1 MYQHFQTPP
10 PPPST
15 VNPRNIRE
23 IDAVLL
29 RALAKTPQERFP
41 NIAAF
46 ANTLEQAARLKS
58 KVLPEVPE
66 VPLIKIFYSYAHE
79 DELLRN
85 ELEKHLSLLKRQ
97 GRIDEWYDHNIS
109 AGAEWVQEID
119 THLNT
124 ASIIL
129 LLISPDFMSSE
140 YCYST
145 EMKRAL
151 ERHDARRARVIPIIL
166 RPVDWLSAP
175 FGKLLVLPPEG
186 RPITSWANRDEAFL
200 EVTRGIRQA
209 IQAYLQMVLPN
220 LPPPPKPPIGPTRD
234 TPQTWNIA
242 GAVGPLILAL
252 VTAQQW
258 EQAEAEIRAITDR
271 QIRAR
276 VLEIFIS
283 ELIKAQQWMRAEAV
297 ARSISDDRFR
307 IGALK
312 ELGQMLLQAGEIA
325 RAREVIRSATPSVTS
340 VPFASSQA
348 ISQPGQQNAVSGVTR
363 TEVQFA
369 PPIGTASLPGAG
381 GNQAIDHSARTEFAF
396 PRNGG
401 GAPPPIKNKRRPLLV
416 IALVALVVLLIAGG
430 IVYAAFGLLGLLPG
444 TVSASTVTITP
455 ASTDLKQTYTISAVT
470 GTPDAS
476 KQQVQA
482 RQLTSITP
490 AQTQTVQAT
499 GTATTSGTHATGTL
513 TILNLN
519 STPATFNAG
528 TVVLNENS
536 PSIQMVLDAAVT
548 IPGSKNG
555 NNSTADVFA
564 HVAQTGTIGNVI
576 DWDHNGNTN
585 LGFYNGSSYSCCAFY
600 NLAPFTGGQNAGT
613 STVVKQSDIDGAA
626 NTLIAA
632 NTPNVQ
638 QVLQSKIQANEQ
650 LIGTPQCKPNVT
662 SDHKVGDQAANV
674 TVTVTF
680 TCTGEVYDHAGA
692 LALAEQLLKQQAG
705 SNPGSGYTLV
715 GKVTT
720 AITTSTVTQATIT
733 LIVNA
738 KGLWVFH
745 FSDAQ
750 KQALA
755 KLIAGKSKT
764 DAQALLTAQ
773 SGVKQADITGSTLP
787 TDPSQITIVVRSV
800 SG

>member
-1 MYQHFQTPP
+1 MSLEGQHIGRYHLLHLLGSGGMGDVYLAEDARIEQQVAIKVIRTEASSYPTTDAATDAIRLFQREARAIAKLDHPNILPLFDYGEVLLNDMTLTYLVMPYRQEGSLASWLRQRNTGELLSLSGIVHIVRQAADALQHAHTRQIIHQDVKPSNFLLRYRDGNSALPDVLLADFGIARLTTATANASQSIRGTPIYMAPELWEGEARPATDQYALAVMTYELLTGRPPFQGSLGRMMYQHLNIEA
-10 PPPST
+10 PPPSAF
-15 VNPRNIRE
+15 NPRLSKE
-23 IDAVLL
+23 IDIVLL
-29 RALAKTPQERFP
+29 HALAKKTEMRFAS
-41 NIAAF
+41 ITAF
-46 ANTLEQAARLKS
+46 ANAFQQAVQMMQGADTSSFAPKTLP
-58 KVLPEVPE
+58 V
-66 VPLIKIFYSYAHE
+66 
-79 DELLRN
+79 
-85 ELEKHLSLLKRQ
+85 
-97 GRIDEWYDHNIS
+97 
-109 AGAEWVQEID
+109 
-119 THLNT
+119 
-124 ASIIL
+124 
-129 LLISPDFMSSE
+129 SS
-140 YCYST
+140 
-145 EMKRAL
+145 
-151 ERHDARRARVIPIIL
+151 
-166 RPVDWLSAP
+166 PVDAVP
-175 FGKLLVLPPEG
+175 TQQPTV
-186 RPITSWANRDEAFL
+186 ITQS
-200 EVTRGIRQA
+200 
-209 IQAYLQMVLPN
+209 
-220 LPPPPKPPIGPTRD
+220 
-234 TPQTWNIA
+234 
-242 GAVGPLILAL
+242 
-252 VTAQQW
+252 
-258 EQAEAEIRAITDR
+258 
-271 QIRAR
+271 
-276 VLEIFIS
+276 
-283 ELIKAQQWMRAEAV
+283 
-297 ARSISDDRFR
+297 
-307 IGALK
+307 
-312 ELGQMLLQAGEIA
+312 
-325 RAREVIRSATPSVTS
+325 
-340 VPFASSQA
+340 
-348 ISQPGQQNAVSGVTR
+348 GQQNAGSGVAQ

-369 PPIGTASLPGAG
+369 PPVGTASLPGAG

-401 GAPPPIKNKRRPLLV
+401 GAPPTVKNKRRPLLV

-444 TVSASTVTITP
+444 TVSTSTVTITP

-513 TILNLN
+513 TILNLD

-720 AITTSTVTQATIT
+720 AITTSTVTQGTIT